1 MVSLPSTPSNS
12 RSRIPVIKIRENL
25 RGSPHSQQS
34 QVVAQFFL
42 SPQLG
47 EIPTI
52 RKKLII
58 TELTCEVFVNLIII
72 IKAVIVC
79 LTETYLSR
87 DAPIDVNGY

>member
-1 MVSLPSTPSNS
+1 MIANSCYKNQRESTRFKSSS
-12 RSRIPVIKIRENL
+12 RTV
-25 RGSPHSQQS
+25 
-34 QVVAQFFL
+34 FL

-72 IKAVIVC
+72 IKANIVC

-87 DAPIDVNGY
+87 DAPIGVNGY